1 MVLSSGFLVLLFSQF
16 KTDGNKIYNL
26 QYLMVYFISRFY
38 CSYLRPFLSSSA
50 KEPRLQVRFLN
61 ELFYSPQNGCLIV
74 QSMAKTRVAY
84 CFVIIAMLLSL
95 AVTHDGRLTIYY
107 KLTYRSYR
115 VARNFCYFSSDPQIN
130 IILRQIVF
138 PQKFTPEYSW
148 LLISRTSR

>member
-50 KEPRLQVRFLN
+50 QEPRLQVSFLN

-74 QSMAKTRVAY
+74 RSVAKTRVAY
-84 CFVIIAMLLSL
+84 CFVIIAMLLSS
-95 AVTHDGRLTIYY
+95 AVTHDGRLTIP
-107 KLTYRSYR
+107 
-115 VARNFCYFSSDPQIN
+115 V
-130 IILRQIVF
+130 
-138 PQKFTPEYSW
+138 
-148 LLISRTSR
+148 LLQTNLP